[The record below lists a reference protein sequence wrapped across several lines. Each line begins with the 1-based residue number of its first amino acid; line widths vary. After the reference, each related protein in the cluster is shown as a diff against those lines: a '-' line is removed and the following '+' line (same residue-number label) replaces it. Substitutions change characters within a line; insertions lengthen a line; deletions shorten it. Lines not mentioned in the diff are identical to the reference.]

1 MIEKDIFE
9 CNGIWE
15 MIENV
20 YIYTLL
26 KNNCDNITTKIVF
39 YSI

>member
-1 MIEKDIFE
+1 VIEKDIFE
-9 CNGIWE
+9 CNGIWG
-15 MIENV
+15 MIVNV

-26 KNNCDNITTKIVF
+26 KNNCNNILTKIVF

>member
-9 CNGIWE
+9 CNGIWG
-15 MIENV
+15 M

-26 KNNCDNITTKIVF
+26 KNNCDNIPTKIVF